1 MVPRNRK
8 ESSKPRKGNIKLSPI
23 HTLNKNQKKKIIIN
37 KSMARE
43 KEKQDRGFE
52 MKRKRKMT
60 PFFLCCAW
68 IMQFITR

>member
-8 ESSKPRKGNIKLSPI
+8 ESSKPRKGNINLSPI
-23 HTLNKNQKKKIIIN
+23 HTLNKNQKKKN
-37 KSMARE
+37 KKSMARE

-52 MKRKRKMT
+52 MKKKRKMT